1 MSPPKPGCK
10 TGVEETKLLK
20 AVGIDYRH
28 DFPAWPDV
36 AAHIPLAYI
45 EGGEFWEISGSHYW

>member
-1 MSPPKPGCK
+1 MSMSFKK
-10 TGVEETKLLK
+10 LVATGVEETKLLK

-45 EGGEFWEISGSHYW
+45 EGGEWEIREVIR